1 MKMTVDG
8 TMPGETMGVF
18 TLWEP
23 KISPLENNFDKFLIM
38 LVLLCILNVY
48 VLVCVYIKGHV
59 YLLNKEFETLN
70 VLLTTET
77 F

>member
-1 MKMTVDG
+1 MEQCQEKQ
-8 TMPGETMGVF
+8 
-18 TLWEP
+18 WECSLYENL
-23 KISPLENNFDKFLIM
+23 KFLHWRNNFDKFLIM

-48 VLVCVYIKGHV
+48 VLVCIYIKGHI

>member
-1 MKMTVDG
+1 MEQCQEKQ
-8 TMPGETMGVF
+8 
-18 TLWEP
+18 WECLLYENL
-23 KISPLENNFDKFLIM
+23 KCLHWRNNFDKFLIM

-48 VLVCVYIKGHV
+48 VLVCIYIKGHV